1 MPTDTEIAKRV
12 AQRIAGRELFEEVY
26 DQLPADESDPLRQG
40 FMDRAKRC
48 FTVQQIDPQAMS
60 DEAARDFGR
69 RYMGFGAHADKTY
82 DDCPL
87 EYLIWL
93 AESSRGLMKYLRSRR
108 IREEREGDADD

>member
-1 MPTDTEIAKRV
+1 MPTDAEV
-12 AQRIAGRELFEEVY
+12 AQRIAGREWFEEVFAA
-26 DQLPADESDPLRQG
+26 LPPSESDPYRQG

-48 FTVQQIDPQAMS
+48 FTVQQIDPGAMS

-69 RYMGFGAHADKTY
+69 RLIGFGAHADKTY

-93 AESSRGLMKYLRSRR
+93 AESNRGLMKYLRSRR
-108 IREEREGDADD
+108 IREERDRGADD